1 MSCYTT
7 FFIISKDD
15 FRKLQED
22 KNMSIDKTKSGI
34 ELISINSNGNF
45 AALVDGMYEFDDYT
59 EVDKSHWDKIYSN
72 YIDLQDELKNRLKR
86 CEAIYNRLTNRDE
99 LEDICD
105 EIEEIKQNLSILESY
120 KDKLGMVFDILEDIA
135 WRKSDYTIIVYEG

>member
-7 FFIISKDD
+7 FFIISNED
-15 FRKLQED
+15 FKKLQED
-22 KNMSIDKTKSGI
+22 KSMLIDAAKSAI
-34 ELISINSNGNF
+34 ELISINSQGDF
-45 AALVDGMYEFDDYT
+45 AALVGGMYEFDDYT
-59 EVDKSHWDKIYSN
+59 EVDKSHWDRIYSN

-86 CEAIYNRLTNRDE
+86 CEAIYNRLTSREE

-120 KDKLGMVFDILEDIA
+120 KDKLGMVFDILEDIT

>member
-22 KNMSIDKTKSGI
+22 KSMLIDAAKSAI
-34 ELISINSNGNF
+34 ELVSINSRGDF
-45 AALVDGMYEFDDYT
+45 AALIEGMYEFDDYT

-86 CEAIYNRLTNRDE
+86 CEAIYNRLTSREE

-120 KDKLGMVFDILEDIA
+120 KDKLGMVFDILEDIT

>member
-7 FFIISKDD
+7 FFIIAKED
-15 FRKLQED
+15 FKRLQED
-22 KNMSIDKTKSGI
+22 KSMLIDAAKSAI
-34 ELISINSNGNF
+34 ELVSINSRGDF
-45 AALVDGMYEFDDYT
+45 AALVEGMYECDDYT

-86 CEAIYNRLTNRDE
+86 CEAIYNRLTSREE

-120 KDKLGMVFDILEDIA
+120 KDKLGMVFDILEDIT

>member
-7 FFIISKDD
+7 FFIIAKDD
-15 FRKLQED
+15 FKKLQED
-22 KNMSIDKTKSGI
+22 KNMSIDETKSGI
-34 ELISINSNGNF
+34 ELLSINSRSDF
-45 AALVDGMYEFDDYT
+45 AELVEGMYEFDDYT

-72 YIDLQDELKNRLKR
+72 YIDLQDELKNRLKK
-86 CEAIYNRLTNRDE
+86 CEAIYNRLANREE

-105 EIEEIKQNLSILESY
+105 EIEEIKENLSILESY
-120 KDKLGMVFDILEDIA
+120 KDKLRMVFDILEDIA

>member
-7 FFIISKDD
+7 FFIIAKED
-15 FRKLQED
+15 FKKLRED
-22 KNMSIDKTKSGI
+22 KNMSIDETKSGI
-34 ELISINSNGNF
+34 ELVSINSRGDF
-45 AALVDGMYEFDDYT
+45 AALVEGMYEFDDYT

-72 YIDLQDELKNRLKR
+72 YIDLQDELKNRLKK
-86 CEAIYNRLTNRDE
+86 CEAIYNRLANREE

-105 EIEEIKQNLSILESY
+105 EIEEIKENLSILESY
-120 KDKLGMVFDILEDIA
+120 KDKLRMVFDILDDIA

>member
-22 KNMSIDKTKSGI
+22 KSMSIDKTKSGI
-34 ELISINSNGNF
+34 ELISINSNGDF

>member
-22 KNMSIDKTKSGI
+22 KSMLIDAAKSAI
-34 ELISINSNGNF
+34 ELVSINSRGDF
-45 AALVDGMYEFDDYT
+45 AALVGNIYEFDRYT
-59 EVDKSHWDKIYSN
+59 EVDKSHWNKIYFN
-72 YIDLQDELKNRLKR
+72 YICLRDSLKNRLKK
-86 CEAIYNRLTNRDE
+86 CEAIYNRLANREE

-105 EIEEIKQNLSILESY
+105 EIEEIKENLSILESY
-120 KDKLGMVFDILEDIA
+120 KDKLRMVFDILEDIA

>member
-7 FFIISKDD
+7 FFIIAKED
-15 FRKLQED
+15 FKKLQED

-34 ELISINSNGNF
+34 ELISINSRSDF
-45 AALVDGMYEFDDYT
+45 AALVEGMYEFDQYT
-59 EVDKSHWDKIYSN
+59 EVDKSHWDRIYSN
-72 YIDLQDELKNRLKR
+72 YIDLRDELKNRLKK
-86 CEAIYNRLTNRDE
+86 CEAIYNRLANREE

-120 KDKLGMVFDILEDIA
+120 KDKLGMVFDILEDIN

>member
-7 FFIISKDD
+7 FFIISKED
-15 FRKLQED
+15 FKKLQED
-22 KNMSIDKTKSGI
+22 KSMLIDAAKSAV
-34 ELISINSNGNF
+34 ELISINSRSDF
-45 AALVDGMYEFDDYT
+45 AALVEGMYEFDDYT
-59 EVDKSHWDKIYSN
+59 EVDKSHWDRIYSN
-72 YIDLQDELKNRLKR
+72 YISLQDDLKNRLKR

-99 LEDICD
+99 LEDICC
-105 EIEEIKQNLSILESY
+105 EIEEIKQNLSMLESY

>member
-22 KNMSIDKTKSGI
+22 KSMLIDAAKSAI
-34 ELISINSNGNF
+34 ELISINSRGDF
-45 AALVDGMYEFDDYT
+45 AALVADMYEFDDYT
-59 EVDKSHWDKIYSN
+59 EVDKSHWDRIYSN

-120 KDKLGMVFDILEDIA
+120 KDKLGMVFDILEDIT

>member
-22 KNMSIDKTKSGI
+22 KSMLIDAAKSAI
-34 ELISINSNGNF
+34 ELISINSRGDF
-45 AALVDGMYEFDDYT
+45 AALVEGMYEFDDYT
-59 EVDKSHWDKIYSN
+59 EVDKSHWDRIYFN
-72 YIDLQDELKNRLKR
+72 YICLRDSLKDRLKK
-86 CEAIYNRLTNRDE
+86 CEAIYNRLTSRDE
-99 LEDICD
+99 LEGICN
-105 EIEEIKQNLSILESY
+105 EIEETKENLSILESY
-120 KDKLGMVFDILEDIA
+120 KDKLRMVFDILEDIA

>member
-22 KNMSIDKTKSGI
+22 KSMSIDKTKSGI
-34 ELISINSNGNF
+34 ELISINSNGDF

-72 YIDLQDELKNRLKR
+72 YIDLQDELKNRLKK
-86 CEAIYNRLTNRDE
+86 CEAIYNRLANREE

-105 EIEEIKQNLSILESY
+105 EMEEIKQNLSILESY
-120 KDKLGMVFDILEDIA
+120 KDKLGMVFDILEDIT

>member
-22 KNMSIDKTKSGI
+22 KSMLIDAAKSAI
-34 ELISINSNGNF
+34 ELISINSSGDF
-45 AALVDGMYEFDDYT
+45 AALVGGMYEFDQYT
-59 EVDKSHWDKIYSN
+59 EVDKSHWDRIYSN
-72 YIDLQDELKNRLKR
+72 YIDLQDDLKNRLKR
-86 CEAIYNRLTNRDE
+86 CEAIYNRLTSREE

-105 EIEEIKQNLSILESY
+105 EMEEIKQNLSILESY

>member
-22 KNMSIDKTKSGI
+22 KSMLIDAAKSAI
-34 ELISINSNGNF
+34 ELISINSRSDF

-72 YIDLQDELKNRLKR
+72 YIDLQDELKNRLKK
-86 CEAIYNRLTNRDE
+86 CEAIYNRLTSREE

-105 EIEEIKQNLSILESY
+105 EMEEIKQNLSILESY
-120 KDKLGMVFDILEDIA
+120 KDKLGMVFDILEDIN

>member
-22 KNMSIDKTKSGI
+22 KSMLIDAAKSAI
-34 ELISINSNGNF
+34 ELISINSSGDF
-45 AALVDGMYEFDDYT
+45 AALVGGMYEFDQYT
-59 EVDKSHWDKIYSN
+59 EVDKSHWDRIYSN
-72 YIDLQDELKNRLKR
+72 YIDLQDDLKNRLKR
-86 CEAIYNRLTNRDE
+86 CEAIYNRLTSREE

-105 EIEEIKQNLSILESY
+105 EIEDIKQKLSILESY
-120 KDKLGMVFDILEDIA
+120 KDKLGMVFDILDDIA

>member
-7 FFIISKDD
+7 FFIISKED
-15 FRKLQED
+15 FKKLQED
-22 KNMSIDKTKSGI
+22 KNMLIDAAKSAV
-34 ELISINSNGNF
+34 ELISINSRSDF

-59 EVDKSHWDKIYSN
+59 EVDKSHWDRIYSN
-72 YIDLQDELKNRLKR
+72 YISLQDDLKNRLKR

-99 LEDICD
+99 LEDICC
-105 EIEEIKQNLSILESY
+105 EIEEIKQNLSMLESY

>member
-7 FFIISKDD
+7 FFIISKED

-22 KNMSIDKTKSGI
+22 KSMLIDAAKSAI
-34 ELISINSNGNF
+34 ELISINSRDDF
-45 AALVDGMYEFDDYT
+45 AALVEGMYEFDDYT

-72 YIDLQDELKNRLKR
+72 YINLQDELKNRLKK
-86 CEAIYNRLTNRDE
+86 CEAVYNRLTSREE

-105 EIEEIKQNLSILESY
+105 EMEEIKQNLSILESY
-120 KDKLGMVFDILEDIA
+120 KDKLRMVFDILEDIT
-135 WRKSDYTIIVYEG
+135 WRKIDYTIIVYEG

>member
-7 FFIISKDD
+7 FFIISNDD

-22 KNMSIDKTKSGI
+22 KSMSIDKTKSGI
-34 ELISINSNGNF
+34 ELVSINSNGNF

-72 YIDLQDELKNRLKR
+72 YIDLQDELKNRLKK
-86 CEAIYNRLTNRDE
+86 CEAIYNRLANREE

-105 EIEEIKQNLSILESY
+105 EMEEIKQNLSILESY
-120 KDKLGMVFDILEDIA
+120 KDKLRMVFDILEDIN
-135 WRKSDYTIIVYEG
+135 WRKADYTIIVYEG

>member
-7 FFIISKDD
+7 FFVISKED
-15 FRKLQED
+15 FKKLQED
-22 KNMSIDKTKSGI
+22 KSMLIDAAKSAI
-34 ELISINSNGNF
+34 ELISINSRSDF
-45 AALVDGMYEFDDYT
+45 AALVENMYEFDDYT
-59 EVDKSHWDKIYSN
+59 EVDKSHWDRIYSN
-72 YIDLQDELKNRLKR
+72 YISLQDDLKNRLKR

-99 LEDICD
+99 LEDICC
-105 EIEEIKQNLSILESY
+105 EIEEIKQNLSMLESY

>member
-7 FFIISKDD
+7 FFIIAKED
-15 FRKLQED
+15 FKKLQED
-22 KNMSIDKTKSGI
+22 KSMLIDTAKSAI
-34 ELISINSNGNF
+34 ELISINSRSDF
-45 AALVDGMYEFDDYT
+45 AALVEGMYEFDDYT
-59 EVDKSHWDKIYSN
+59 EVDKSHWDRIYSN
-72 YIDLQDELKNRLKR
+72 YISLQDDLKNRLKK

-99 LEDICD
+99 LEDICC

-120 KDKLGMVFDILEDIA
+120 KDKLRMVFDILEDIA

>member
-7 FFIISKDD
+7 FFIISNED
-15 FRKLQED
+15 FRKLRED
-22 KNMSIDKTKSGI
+22 KSMLIDAAKSAI
-34 ELISINSNGNF
+34 ELISINSGGDF
-45 AALVDGMYEFDDYT
+45 AALVEGMYEFDQYT
-59 EVDKSHWDKIYSN
+59 EVDKSHWDRIYSN
-72 YIDLQDELKNRLKR
+72 YIDLQDELKNSLER
-86 CEAIYNRLTNRDE
+86 CEAIYNRLTSREE

-120 KDKLGMVFDILEDIA
+120 KDKLGMVFDILEDIT

>member
-7 FFIISKDD
+7 FFIIAKED
-15 FRKLQED
+15 FKKLQED
-22 KNMSIDKTKSGI
+22 KNMSIDETKSGI
-34 ELISINSNGNF
+34 ELVSINSRSDF
-45 AALVDGMYEFDDYT
+45 AALVEGMYEFDDYT

-72 YIDLQDELKNRLKR
+72 YIDLQDELKNRLKK
-86 CEAIYNRLTNRDE
+86 CEAIYNRLANREE

-105 EIEEIKQNLSILESY
+105 EIEEIKENLSILESY
-120 KDKLGMVFDILEDIA
+120 KDKLRMVFDILEDIA

>member
-7 FFIISKDD
+7 FFIISNED

-22 KNMSIDKTKSGI
+22 KSMLIDAAKSAI
-34 ELISINSNGNF
+34 ELVSINSRGDF
-45 AALVDGMYEFDDYT
+45 AALVEGMYEFDDYT

-72 YIDLQDELKNRLKR
+72 YIDLQDELKNHLKK
-86 CEAIYNRLTNRDE
+86 CEAIYNRLANREE

-120 KDKLGMVFDILEDIA
+120 KDKLRMVFDILEDIA

>member
-22 KNMSIDKTKSGI
+22 KSMLIDAAKSAI
-34 ELISINSNGNF
+34 ELISINSRGDF
-45 AALVDGMYEFDDYT
+45 APLVEGMYKFDDYT

-72 YIDLQDELKNRLKR
+72 YIDLQDELKNRLKK
-86 CEAIYNRLTNRDE
+86 CEAVYNRLTNREE

-105 EIEEIKQNLSILESY
+105 EMEEIKQNLTMLESY
-120 KDKLGMVFDILEDIA
+120 KDKLGMVFDMLEDIT

>member
-22 KNMSIDKTKSGI
+22 KNMLIDKAKSAI
-34 ELISINSNGNF
+34 ELVSINSRSDF
-45 AALVDGMYEFDDYT
+45 AALVEGMYEFDDYT
-59 EVDKSHWDKIYSN
+59 EVDKSHWDRIYSN
-72 YIDLQDELKNRLKR
+72 YISLQDDLKNRLKK

-99 LEDICD
+99 LEDICC
-105 EIEEIKQNLSILESY
+105 EIEEIKQNLSMLESY
-120 KDKLGMVFDILEDIA
+120 KDKLGMVFDILEDIT

>member
-22 KNMSIDKTKSGI
+22 KNMSIDETKSGI
-34 ELISINSNGNF
+34 ELVSINSRSDF
-45 AALVDGMYEFDDYT
+45 TALVEGMYEFDQYT
-59 EVDKSHWDKIYSN
+59 EIDKSHWDKIYSN

-99 LEDICD
+99 LEDICN
-105 EIEEIKQNLSILESY
+105 EIEETKENLSTLESY
-120 KDKLGMVFDILEDIA
+120 KDKLRMVFDILEDIT
-135 WRKSDYTIIVYEG
+135 WRKADYTIIVYEG

>member
-7 FFIISKDD
+7 FFIIAKED
-15 FRKLQED
+15 FKKLQED
-22 KNMSIDKTKSGI
+22 KSMLIDAAKSGI
-34 ELISINSNGNF
+34 ELISINSRSDF
-45 AALVDGMYEFDDYT
+45 AALVEGMYEFDDYT

-72 YIDLQDELKNRLKR
+72 YIDLQDELKNRLKK
-86 CEAIYNRLTNRDE
+86 CEAIYNRLANREE

-120 KDKLGMVFDILEDIA
+120 KDKLGMVFDILEDIT

>member
-7 FFIISKDD
+7 FFIISNED
-15 FRKLQED
+15 FRKLRED
-22 KNMSIDKTKSGI
+22 ESMSIDAAKSAI
-34 ELISINSNGNF
+34 ELISINSRGDF
-45 AALVDGMYEFDDYT
+45 AALVDGMYKFDDYT

-72 YIDLQDELKNRLKR
+72 YTDLKNDLKNRLKK
-86 CEAIYNRLTNRDE
+86 CEAVYNRLTSRDE

-105 EIEEIKQNLSILESY
+105 EMEEIKQNLSILESY
-120 KDKLGMVFDILEDIA
+120 KDKLGMVFDILEDIT

>member
-7 FFIISKDD
+7 FFIIAKED
-15 FRKLQED
+15 FKRLQED
-22 KNMSIDKTKSGI
+22 KSMLIDAAKSAI
-34 ELISINSNGNF
+34 ELVSISRGDF
-45 AALVDGMYEFDDYT
+45 AALVEGMYEFDDYT

-86 CEAIYNRLTNRDE
+86 CEAIYNRLTSREE

-105 EIEEIKQNLSILESY
+105 EIEGIKQNLSILESY

-135 WRKSDYTIIVYEG
+135 WRKSNYTIIVYEG